1 MTQKNLLSLLLLF
14 LTLTSFAQIKGTVTD
29 EKGTPLDE
37 IIERVNKNHESV
49 GEIIDIQPSES
60 ESNDS

>member
-1 MTQKNLLSLLLLF
+1 MAGNAKSKVENVRKNNRSLSK
-14 LTLTSFAQIKGTVTD
+14 SD

>member
-1 MTQKNLLSLLLLF
+1 MAGNAKSKVENVRNNNRSLSR
-14 LTLTSFAQIKGTVTD
+14 ID

>member
-1 MTQKNLLSLLLLF
+1 MAGNAKSKVENLRNNTRSLSK
-14 LTLTSFAQIKGTVTD
+14 SD

-37 IIERVNKNHESV
+37 IIEWVNKNHESV

-60 ESNDS
+60 KSNDS

>member
-1 MTQKNLLSLLLLF
+1 MAGNAKSKVENLRNNTRSLSK
-14 LTLTSFAQIKGTVTD
+14 SD